1 MKRLIELFFKYNN
14 QLAVILFILCFLIIW
29 IKNLSSSASPRLEAL
44 LNGALAGA
52 TIPTGFA
59 LIFCAID
66 PSYVSR
72 LEGINVNLS
81 VAGVVLVFIA
91 IRGIMGAIERPSN

>member
-1 MKRLIELFFKYNN
+1 MIDLFFRYNN
-14 QLAVILFILCFLIIW
+14 QLAVVCFILCFLSIW
-29 IKNLSSSASPRLEAL
+29 IKRSRSSPSPRLEVL
-44 LNGALAGA
+44 LNGALAAA

-59 LIFCAID
+59 LILCAIE

-91 IRGIMGAIERPSN
+91 IRGIFSGLGQPSN